1 MGSMSEEMKKV
12 MQKWSAD
19 AQQTSQQV
27 EDETVPTSEP
37 QFQTIRAEILH
48 IIRENPGITG
58 VQIRD
63 VIRKHH
69 PTQTDSSV
77 SSQISILFREFY
89 ARREKASFGGK
100 RHTFAYFAI
109 SPEEATRLR
118 AAARKRMKAM
128 KARMEKARQAKA
140 EKAKAHA
147 ANIPQEQI
155 DLPFNEPV
163 VAPGGPFV
171 IAPTPTPVPTA
182 STLHIALPLN
192 LTGYS
197 AVDILNAINFM
208 QAKELYSELK
218 GAFGG

>member
-1 MGSMSEEMKKV
+1 MSEEMKKV

-19 AQQTSQQV
+19 AQVTEQV
-27 EDETVPTSEP
+27 EDKTGGTPEP
-37 QFQTIRAEILH
+37 QFDTIRAEILH
-48 IIRENPGITG
+48 IIRETPGITG
-58 VQIRD
+58 VHVRD
-63 VIRKHH
+63 IIRKRHH
-69 PTQTDSSV
+69 TQTDSSI

-89 ARREKASFGGK
+89 VRREKAVFKGK
-100 RHTFAYFAI
+100 RHTFAYFSI
-109 SPEEATRLR
+109 PPEESTRLR
-118 AAARKRMKAM
+118 AAERKRMKAM

-140 EKAKAHA
+140 EKAKAAH
-147 ANIPQEQI
+147 IPQEQI

-171 IAPTPTPVPTA
+171 IAPTLAPTLNTV
-182 STLHIALPLN
+182 LPLN

-208 QAKELYSELK
+208 QAKALYSELK